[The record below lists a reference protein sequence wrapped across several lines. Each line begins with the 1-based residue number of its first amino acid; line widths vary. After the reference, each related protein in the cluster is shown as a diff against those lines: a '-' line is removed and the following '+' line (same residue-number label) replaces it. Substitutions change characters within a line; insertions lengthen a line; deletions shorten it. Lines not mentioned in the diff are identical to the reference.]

1 MTVSGVLVKSSR
13 ELERMRRAGRVA
25 ARALREVG
33 RAVRPGTTTLALDR
47 VADRVIRSL
56 GGVPSFL
63 GYRGF
68 PASACISVND
78 EIVHGIPGRRVLR
91 EGDLVKVDLGALV
104 DGYHGDV
111 AATFPVGSISPRTRR
126 LLRVTEEALFRGIE
140 AVCPGARLGDV
151 GYAVQSFV
159 ESHGFSVVRQFAGH
173 GVGRSLHEDP
183 QVPNF
188 GKPGKGMV
196 LRPGMV
202 LAVEPMVNEGTWRAV
217 VDGDGWTVR
226 TADGQLSAHF
236 EHTVAVTEDGYEI
249 LTLLDDGENPW

>member
-1 MTVSGVLVKSSR
+1 MPVAGVFVKTPR
-13 ELERMRRAGRVA
+13 EVDRMRRAGRVA
-25 ARALREVG
+25 ALALREVG
-33 RAVRPGTTTLALDR
+33 RAVRPGVTTAALDR
-47 VADRVIRSL
+47 VARKAIEAL

-68 PASACISVND
+68 PASACTSVND
-78 EIVHGIPGRRVLR
+78 EIVHGIPKHRVLR

-111 AATFPVGSISPRTRR
+111 AATFPVGSVSPRVCR
-126 LLRVTEEALFRGIE
+126 LLQVTEEALFRGIE
-140 AVCPGARLGDV
+140 VVRPGARLGDV
-151 GYAVQSFV
+151 GWAVQSFV
-159 ESHGFSVVRQFAGH
+159 ESHGYSVVRQFAGH

-188 GKPGKGMV
+188 GKPGKGLV

-226 TADGQLSAHF
+226 TADGRLSAHF
-236 EHTVAVTEDGYEI
+236 EHTVAVTEDGCQI

>member
-1 MTVSGVLVKSSR
+1 MAVAGVFVKTPR
-13 ELERMRRAGRVA
+13 ELERMRRAGGVA
-25 ARALREVG
+25 ALALREVG
-33 RAVRPGTTTLALDR
+33 QAVRPGVTTAALDR
-47 VADRVIRSL
+47 VAHKAIEAL

-78 EIVHGIPGRRVLR
+78 EIVHGIPKHRVLR

-111 AATFPVGSISPRTRR
+111 AATFPVGSVSPRVRR
-126 LLRVTEEALFRGIE
+126 LLQVTEEALFRGIE
-140 AVCPGARLGDV
+140 VVRPGARLGDV
-151 GYAVQSFV
+151 GWAVQSFV
-159 ESHGFSVVRQFAGH
+159 ECHGYSVVRQFAGH

-188 GKPGKGMV
+188 GKPGKGLV

-226 TADGQLSAHF
+226 TADGRLSAHF
-236 EHTVAVTEDGYEI
+236 EHTVAVTEDGCEI

>member
-1 MTVSGVLVKSSR
+1 MAVAGVFVKTPK

-25 ARALREVG
+25 ALALREVG
-33 RAVRPGTTTLALDR
+33 RAVRPGVTTAALDR
-47 VADRVIRSL
+47 VARKAIEAL

-111 AATFPVGSISPRTRR
+111 AATFPVGPVSPRVRR
-126 LLRVTEEALFRGIE
+126 LLEVTEEALFRAIE
-140 AVCPGARLGDV
+140 AVRPGARLGDV
-151 GYAVQSFV
+151 GWAVQSFV
-159 ESHGFSVVRQFAGH
+159 ESSGYSVVRQFAGH

-188 GKPGKGMV
+188 GKPGKGLV

-226 TADGQLSAHF
+226 TADGRLSAHF
-236 EHTVAVTEDGYEI
+236 EHTVAVTEEGCEI

>member
-1 MTVSGVLVKSSR
+1 MPVAGVFVKSPQ
-13 ELERMRRAGRVA
+13 EIERMRRAGRVA
-25 ARALREVG
+25 ALALREVG
-33 RAVRPGTTTLALDR
+33 RAVRPGVSTAALDR
-47 VADRVIRSL
+47 IAEEAIRSR

-78 EIVHGIPGRRVLR
+78 EIVHGIPGRRILR
-91 EGDLVKVDLGALV
+91 AGDLVKVDLGALV

-111 AATFPVGSISPRTRR
+111 AATFPVGSIPAR
-126 LLRVTEEALFRGIE
+126 LQRLVQVTEEALLRGIE
-140 AVCPGARLGDV
+140 ATRPGARLGDV
-151 GYAVQSFV
+151 GWAIQSFV
-159 ESHGFSVVRQFAGH
+159 EAHGYSVVRQFAGH

-188 GKPGKGMV
+188 GKPGKGVV

-226 TADGQLSAHF
+226 TADGRPSAHF

>member
-1 MTVSGVLVKSSR
+1 VPVAGVFVKSPS
-13 ELERMRRAGRVA
+13 ELARMRRAGRVA
-25 ARALREVG
+25 ALALREVG
-33 RAVRPGTTTLALDR
+33 RAVRPGVSTEALDR
-47 VADRVIRSL
+47 VAAEAIRSR

-111 AATFPVGSISPRTRR
+111 AATFPVGSIPARLRR
-126 LLRVTEEALFRGIE
+126 LVQVTEEALMRGIE
-140 AVCPGARLGDV
+140 AVRPGARLGDV
-151 GYAVQSFV
+151 GWTIQSFV
-159 ESHGFSVVRQFAGH
+159 EAHGYSVVRQFAGH

-188 GKPGKGMV
+188 GKPGKGLA

-226 TADGQLSAHF
+226 TADRRPSAHF

>member
-1 MTVSGVLVKSSR
+1 MAVAGVFLKSPS
-13 ELERMRRAGRVA
+13 ELEHMRRAGRVA
-25 ARALREVG
+25 AFALQKVG
-33 RAVRPGTTTLALDR
+33 RAIRPGVSTGALSR
-47 VADRVIRSL
+47 IAEEAIRSR

-78 EIVHGIPGRRVLR
+78 EIVHGIPGPRVLR

-111 AATFPVGSISPRTRR
+111 AATFPVGSISPRLRR
-126 LLRVTEEALFRGIE
+126 LVQVTEEALLRGIQ
-140 AVCPGARLGDV
+140 CIRPGVRLGDV
-151 GYAVQSFV
+151 GWTIQSFV
-159 ESHGFSVVRQFAGH
+159 EAHGYSVVRQFAGH

-188 GKPGKGMV
+188 GKPGKGLV

-226 TADGQLSAHF
+226 TADGRPSAHF